1 MKIAVT
7 GKGGVGKT
15 TVAVLLSNMFVKQ
28 GKKVLL
34 IDADPDADLA
44 MTLGIPEQ
52 IRRSF
57 TPISEMK
64 DLIEQR
70 TGARKGTI
78 GGIFKLNPKV
88 DDLFERF
95 ACKHKKISLIT
106 LGGIKAGGSGC
117 YCPENVLLKR
127 LIEHL
132 VLQPDRRIIL
142 DMEAGIEHLTR
153 GTAKFV
159 DILIVVVEPDIRSL
173 KSAVTIKKLASE
185 IGIERVFVIGNKVRN
200 NSDKKLISIKIE
212 QIPVLGFISYN
223 HKILSADLEK
233 EGLTSIDDSMLQNE
247 LNDIESKLFV

>member
-15 TVAVLLSNMFVKQ
+15 TVAILLSNIFVKQ

-44 MTLGIPEQ
+44 ITLGIPEQ
-52 IRRSF
+52 IRQSF

-64 DLIEQR
+64 DLIEER
-70 TGARKGTI
+70 TGVKKGTL
-78 GGIFKLNPKV
+78 GGFFKLNPKV
-88 DDLFERF
+88 DDLFEKF
-95 ACKHKKISLIT
+95 AYKHNKISLIT

-132 VLQPDRRIIL
+132 VSQPDKKIIL

-159 DILIVVVEPDIRSL
+159 DILIIVVEPDIRSL

-185 IGIERVFVIGNKVRN
+185 IGVRRIFVIGNKIRN
-200 NSDKKLISIKIE
+200 NGDKKLIVTKIKE
-212 QIPVLGFISYN
+212 IPILGFISYN

-233 EGLTSIDDSMLQNE
+233 EGLTLIDDSVLQNE